1 MLNLNLSAFQSQE
14 FIVGIAV
21 AAIMVSALVASSLF
35 RNLAL
40 ALAAGVVVL
49 LYLQGG
55 VAALIATS
63 ARGGEGNPVAAGL
76 LQRPGGRA
84 GGLRGAAAWLA
95 EAVEPDS
102 PRTLQ
107 HIHQLGDLA
116 PLVGLVAARDRVLD
130 AMSGVVAQDLVFD
143 RAKRGTHRR

>member
-1 MLNLNLSAFQSQE
+1 MPNLNLSAFQSQE

-55 VAALIATS
+55 VGALIATS
-63 ARGGEGNPVAAGL
+63 AAVEKEIRAMPDFSNGL
-76 LQRPGGRA
+76 VVGLAVSAVLLLGLQRRSA
-84 GGLRGAAAWLA
+84 
-95 EAVEPDS
+95 
-102 PRTLQ
+102 
-107 HIHQLGDLA
+107 
-116 PLVGLVAARDRVLD
+116 
-130 AMSGVVAQDLVFD
+130 
-143 RAKRGTHRR
+143 